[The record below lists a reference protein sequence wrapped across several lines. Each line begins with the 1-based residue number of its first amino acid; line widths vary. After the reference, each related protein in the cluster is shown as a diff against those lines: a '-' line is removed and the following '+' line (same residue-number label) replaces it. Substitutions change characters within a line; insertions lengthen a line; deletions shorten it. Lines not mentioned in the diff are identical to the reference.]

1 MPGGHAASACPYT
14 TNAAFVA
21 SQQPSAPVPA
31 AARPP
36 ETSPQTRTTSQHR
49 TITQPRLRRSPGVL
63 TGLDEL
69 GPQVPSEFFKTL
81 LLARYANLE
90 EGDAEQVET
99 AFHEWVRCHRDRLG
113 LTRRGNDACLVSK
126 KFSSM
131 RRTECPPSSC

>member
-49 TITQPRLRRSPGVL
+49 TITQPRLRRSPDAQYAEGAQL
-63 TGLDEL
+63 RRDIASLLDQ
-69 GPQVPSEFFKTL
+69 PTSC
-81 LLARYANLE
+81 
-90 EGDAEQVET
+90 
-99 AFHEWVRCHRDRLG
+99 AFVRC
-113 LTRRGNDACLVSK
+113 LTWSGVITKYRQHVLVGGARGGVS
-126 KFSSM
+126 
-131 RRTECPPSSC
+131 TL